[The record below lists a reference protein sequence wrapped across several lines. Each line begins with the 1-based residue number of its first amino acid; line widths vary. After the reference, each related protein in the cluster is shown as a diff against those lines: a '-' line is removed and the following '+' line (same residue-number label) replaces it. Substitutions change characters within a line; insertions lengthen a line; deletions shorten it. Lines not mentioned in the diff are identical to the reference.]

1 MLPPPSSPRNGY
13 PTAFCDRVP
22 SLQLELCCWDSIPD
36 IDQQPPPPS
45 SVPPIPPADELVPIN
60 AQVCI
65 HNVSSA
71 KTLRDQ
77 DYVWPSIGPFLIKYC
92 MHYSTLICR
101 LFFVQ
106 LFCLAGDQLD
116 HRHCVVL
123 HLFLFLSRPS
133 WHHELVR
140 ADVEDEEGGDP
151 GVGCPGAGHA
161 VHPLPWRTPPLLWA
175 PGHVP
180 GSAAPPSA
188 YCRPLPP
195 LSPLVMISAPT
206 CSAPA

>member
-1 MLPPPSSPRNGY
+1 VLPPPSSPRNGY

-140 ADVEDEEGGDP
+140 ADVEDEEGGTLVLAVP
-151 GVGCPGAGHA
+151 GLVMLFTLFPGG
-161 VHPLPWRTPPLLWA
+161 PLPSCGLLDMSLGLLLPHLPTVVHSLPSPPW
-175 PGHVP
+175 
-180 GSAAPPSA
+180 
-188 YCRPLPP
+188 
-195 LSPLVMISAPT
+195 
-206 CSAPA
+206 